1 MTSQA
6 PHGLRPGQGT
16 PEGMSWA
23 SSEQSRAR
31 MQRQR
36 QKDTRPEMALR
47 RELTRLG
54 MRYRLQRR
62 PEADLRAR
70 MDLVFLGPRVA
81 VDVRGCFWHACPEHG
96 TRPKANASRWQDK
109 LAANVARDQRT
120 VDELTRRG
128 WAVVIVWEH
137 EDMASAAEQVASVV
151 RQRTH
156 SASARAARRGGIG
169 R

>member
-1 MTSQA
+1 MTLHA
-6 PHGLRPGQGT
+6 PNGPGPAQDT
-16 PEGMSWA
+16 PRGASWA

-70 MDLVFLGPRVA
+70 MDLVFIGPRVA
-81 VDVRGCFWHACPEHG
+81 VDVRGCFWHACPVHG
-96 TRPKANASRWQDK
+96 TRPKANASRWQEK
-109 LAANVARDQRT
+109 LERNVARDQAT
-120 VDELTRRG
+120 VEALTLRG
-128 WAVVIVWEH
+128 WLVVVVWEH
-137 EDMASAAEQVASVV
+137 EDMRAAADRIKSAVQQRPPRPPSTSVSAA
-151 RQRTH
+151 
-156 SASARAARRGGIG
+156 
-169 R
+169 